1 MLNMLFDH
9 TQTQGLFS
17 DLVTAGSPL
26 LTSKRWLRGNVGG
39 GGPQQDPTGV
49 DPHNAAIWLDLERFN
64 VLIPKNAAPGNGHR
78 IRIRIAP
85 IPRVAPQP
93 ILPPLAPG
101 DAWVIDYAVA
111 FGRPPVGGGQHAS
124 PFVDPA
130 NPTLIKTTFLDK
142 NVAADIDSSGNVKGW
157 IIDLGRIGNN
167 AHPTG
172 PGGAARSDLT
182 NRYEFSLG
190 VVLKKGTVATSSFV
204 THAYYGEDP
213 EEDVGG

>member
-9 TQTQGLFS
+9 THTQGLFS
-17 DLVTAGSPL
+17 DLITPGSPL
-26 LTSKRWLRGNVGG
+26 ESSKRWLRGNVGAAN
-39 GGPQQDPTGV
+39 PPSPPNPPV
-49 DPHNAAIWLDLERFN
+49 DPHDPANWIDLERFN
-64 VLIPKNAAPGNGHR
+64 VLIPKNAALGNGHR

-93 ILPPLAPG
+93 ILPPLPAG
-101 DAWVIDYAVA
+101 DFWVIDYAVA

-130 NPTLIKTTFLDK
+130 NPLLIKTTFLNQ
-142 NVAADIDSSGNVKGW
+142 NVAPDVDARGNVIGW
-157 IIDLGRIGNN
+157 IIDLGRIGDN
-167 AHPTG
+167 AHPVG
-172 PGGAARSDLT
+172 PANAARPDLA

-190 VVLKKGTVATSSFV
+190 VVLKKGSVPPFV